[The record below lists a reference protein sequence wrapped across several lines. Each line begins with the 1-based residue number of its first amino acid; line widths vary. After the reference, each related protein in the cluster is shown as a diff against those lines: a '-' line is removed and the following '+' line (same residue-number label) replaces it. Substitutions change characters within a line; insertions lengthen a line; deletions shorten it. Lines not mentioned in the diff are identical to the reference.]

1 MIGWFNE
8 RENPSYFTEGR
19 SVIQRVTD
27 LSNLSSTSGP
37 YEICLSTNDI
47 EYIIMPLSRLH
58 GQFKIVKENGGDME
72 NADDNKVA
80 VINYLSNTMFNKIN
94 VYLENVQVEHNS
106 CSGYHYKA
114 LFEAMFSYDKNV
126 KKTWLKSGLYLDDD
140 EVTTTANEADITET
154 EDGDG
159 NVLFK
164 RAKWTN
170 RSEVVSFSSLLH
182 ADLFGCPQLIPPSQK
197 VKINFFRN
205 SDDVTLMGQ
214 GGFKIKLID
223 LFIEYRKVE
232 ILPSIM
238 NDQKSRFSD
247 GEKLNLTYDMTDVKS
262 WSIPAGL
269 SGHSLTLLT
278 AGSVLP
284 SQIIL
289 GFVHDRAFSGSR
301 QHDPFAFRS
310 FGIQSIKLKR
320 DGIPYP
326 AQEFEPKWGNAN
338 KEYPECSREYMN
350 FQMNVGIQHGGESNG
365 LSFKQYRNNKNLWA
379 WDFSPDLCNGF
390 QPHQPRVGK
399 LDLDIKWS
407 PALRDALQLICFIVY
422 GNTGLVWSKT
432 YGVAKVQDLQQLNN

>member
-58 GQFKIVKENGGDME
+58 GQFKIVKENGNDMGEGD
-72 NADDNKVA
+72 DYKVA

-114 LFEAMFSYDKNV
+114 LFEAMLSYDKNC
-126 KKTWLKSGLYLDDD
+126 KRTWLKSGLYLDDK
-140 EVTTTANEADITET
+140 EVTIDATESLITE
-154 EDGDG
+154 DAND
-159 NVLFK
+159 VLYQ

-205 SDDVTLMGQ
+205 PDNVTLLGQ
-214 GGFKIKLID
+214 EGYKIKLID
-223 LFIEYRKVE
+223 LYIEYRKVE

-301 QHDPFAFRS
+301 RHDPFAFRS

-326 AQEFEPKWGNAN
+326 AQEFEPKWGDDR
-338 KEYPECSREYMN
+338 KEYPACSREYMN
-350 FQMNVGIQHGGESNG
+350 FLMNVGIQQGGESNG